1 MMHEFLMVMNKV
13 ADLGLLIG
21 LGVAIYAIHRLSKP
35 RAVTIYFKRIE
46 GVEKVETDA

>member
-1 MMHEFLMVMNKV
+1 MQDFWLILNRVT
-13 ADLGLLIG
+13 DLGLLIV
-21 LGVAIYAIHRLSKP
+21 LGVAICQLRKP